1 MLGAP
6 SDPKFPWDDE
16 IAVTHLGRLML
27 GSLRFSGGTPAS
39 RGGSTCFVHTRGPSP
54 AQLPPSLL
62 LWLRGHLGQQVFSLR
77 IASCVNSAQESQGC
91 VARGQMQPRGVPR
104 GSGLTRCLILSDLIC
119 RDADGVFSMVPNKF
133 NESDFQSPLIRA
145 SAQWT
150 GRLC

>member
-6 SDPKFPWDDE
+6 NDPKFPWDDE

-27 GSLRFSGGTPAS
+27 GPRRFSGGIPSTPAP
-39 RGGSTCFVHTRGPSP
+39 RGGNTCFVHTRGPSP
-54 AQLPPSLL
+54 AQLPRSLL

-91 VARGQMQPRGVPR
+91 VARGQMQPRGVPW
-104 GSGLTRCLILSDLIC
+104 GPGLTRCLILSDLIC
-119 RDADGVFSMVPNKF
+119 RDADGVFPVVPNKF

-145 SAQWT
+145 SAQ
-150 GRLC
+150 